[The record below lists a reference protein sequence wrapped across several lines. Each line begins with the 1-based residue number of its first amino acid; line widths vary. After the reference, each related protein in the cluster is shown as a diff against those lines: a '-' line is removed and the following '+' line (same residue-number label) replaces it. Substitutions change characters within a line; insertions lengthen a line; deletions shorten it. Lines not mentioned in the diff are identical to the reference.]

1 MAEIR
6 VEVPDEH
13 LAVLD
18 GYCSATSKNRTDVI
32 KALLAD
38 WSGRKLH
45 EATVVLR
52 VAGRNP
58 TPPESGRSRTG
69 VAPENT
75 VG

>member
-6 VEVPDEH
+6 VEIPNDE

-18 GYCSATSKNRTDVI
+18 GYCNATGESRTDVI
-32 KALLAD
+32 REVLAA

-45 EATVVLR
+45 EATIILR

-58 TPPESGRSRTG
+58 VTPESDRS
-69 VAPENT
+69 N
-75 VG
+75 VGKASAGHA